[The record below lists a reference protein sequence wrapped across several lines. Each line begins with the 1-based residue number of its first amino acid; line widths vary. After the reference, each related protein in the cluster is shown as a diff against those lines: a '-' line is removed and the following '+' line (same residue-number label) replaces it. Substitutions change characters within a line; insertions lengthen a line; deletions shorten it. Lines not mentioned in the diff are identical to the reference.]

1 MGYESGE
8 GGAREREGP
17 CGPLCDQAMR
27 AAGSGITLPRK
38 ASPPKIHRPRI
49 AAKPASD
56 IVRFL
61 VMLFL
66 AGALWGVRVEPSEV
80 LIVVF
85 SDASV
90 VFLG

>member
-1 MGYESGE
+1 MGE
-8 GGAREREGP
+8 ERTAP
-17 CGPLCDQAMR
+17 AKLRVLADLCGDQAMR